1 MSVQREGPLLET
13 LTRRLAETPPDF
25 LDEPRI
31 GERGSVVVPALVHDL
46 LRMHGARAGRDVLL
60 RFASNDARAD
70 RNRLALVQIGCWLLA
85 DDWFL
90 GAGCSGE
97 ALLARLD
104 GDLAELAAATP
115 APRFVQDPDRREE
128 LARVLLAHLGYRPA
142 GETEAQASDRLSR
155 ISGTERQRLLAAS
168 RAAEERARAI
178 REALA
183 KKAAEESADKWTR
196 E

>member
-1 MSVQREGPLLET
+1 MQRVGPLLET

-31 GERGSVVVPALVHDL
+31 GDRGNVAVPALVHDL
-46 LRMHGARAGRDVLL
+46 LQMHGAQAGRDAL
-60 RFASNDARAD
+60 RRFTSNDARAD
-70 RNRLALVQIGCWLLA
+70 RNRLALAQIGCWLLA

-90 GAGCSGE
+90 AAGCSGD
-97 ALLARLD
+97 ALLTRLD
-104 GDLAELAAATP
+104 GDLVELAAVTP
-115 APRFVQDPDRREE
+115 AHRFVQDPDRREE

-142 GETEAQASDRLSR
+142 GESEAQATDRLSR

-183 KKAAEESADKWTR
+183 KRAAEESADKWTR